1 MWVFAVPPNPCSN
14 HRTLGAFC
22 QYTGYRSI
30 QNLRC
35 ISHILATGGFG
46 VRSTPGGG
54 GVRSTFLSLWVL
66 SRNITAQKK
75 SQVQEIRIGNGELVI
90 DNGELAFLTSL
101 RLMTGA
107 SNFPFRSV
115 RPGYLEAI

>member
-1 MWVFAVPPNPCSN
+1 M
-14 HRTLGAFC
+14 
-22 QYTGYRSI
+22 
-30 QNLRC
+30 
-35 ISHILATGGFG
+35 
-46 VRSTPGGG
+46 RSTPGGG

>member
-1 MWVFAVPPNPCSN
+1 
-14 HRTLGAFC
+14 
-22 QYTGYRSI
+22 
-30 QNLRC
+30 
-35 ISHILATGGFG
+35 
-46 VRSTPGGG
+46 VRSTDALCLQGRSIPGGG
-54 GVRSTFLSLWVL
+54 SIRSTFLSLLALW
-66 SRNITAQKK
+66 RNITAQKK
-75 SQVQEIRIGNGELVI
+75 SKREEIKIGNGELVI